1 MPDLSALIR
10 EIVCNEKIYKIWGH
24 ILEGKDVESYKNCP
38 FFKIVEYQKTFYKEK
53 GYDPCQ
59 GGFHIGQPWNGNLK
73 GASIL
78 FLSSNP
84 GITLN
89 SRCPRYHVEDK
100 KFTWYGRDTEEVSLE
115 GIEDFFNNRFQ
126 TEPFLPG
133 AKKLPSLS
141 VCIKD
146 TKDMNGKKVV
156 DEDAKPRPKPYG
168 VPFWRGIRDIA
179 RDLLPEKMSISDD
192 QDKKNYVRNVMKHV
206 VSTEIVPFVSMGEEG
221 VKKNEK
227 IIDECWDSWT
237 KKILDNSR
245 APVFILTGA
254 KVKDK
259 FLRILETH
267 VSPEEKDIAE
277 KAFNY
282 DHPGIYEYRT
292 EMHSEPRYVIAVRHP
307 NFHGNY
313 KLPGKFF
320 SKETLH
326 RLREK
331 IADSVK
337 NAQ

>member
-1 MPDLSALIR
+1 MSDLSALVR

-24 ILEGKDVESYKNCP
+24 ILEDEGVESCKDSP
-38 FFKIVEYQKTFYKEK
+38 FFDIVEYQKTVYEEE

-59 GGFHIGQPWNGNLK
+59 GGFHIGQPWNGDLK

-89 SRCPRYHVEDK
+89 SRCPRYHVKDE
-100 KFTWYGRDTEEVSLE
+100 KFTWYGQGTEEVSLE
-115 GIEDFFNNRFQ
+115 GIEDFFNNRFYK
-126 TEPFLPG
+126 ELFLEG
-133 AKKLPSLS
+133 KNELPSMS
-141 VCIKD
+141 VRIKD
-146 TKDMNGKKVV
+146 TKDINGKKII
-156 DEDAKPRPKPYG
+156 DEKSNEHPKPYG
-168 VPFWRGIRDIA
+168 VPFWNGIRDIA
-179 RDLLPEKMSISDD
+179 RNLLPKEMSVPGD
-192 QDKKNYVRNVMKHV
+192 QDKESYIKNVMKHV
-206 VSTEIVPFVSMGEEG
+206 VSTEIVPFVSMKEKG
-221 VKKNEK
+221 VNTRV
-227 IIDECWDSWT
+227 IDKCWDSWT

-259 FLRILETH
+259 FLRILKTH
-267 VSPEEKDIAE
+267 VSPEEKAIAE

-282 DHPGIYEYRT
+282 NHPGIYEYRT
-292 EMHSEPRYVIAVRHP
+292 ETRPEPRYVVAVRHP
-307 NFHGNY
+307 SAYGKY
-313 KLPGKFF
+313 KALPLEKFF